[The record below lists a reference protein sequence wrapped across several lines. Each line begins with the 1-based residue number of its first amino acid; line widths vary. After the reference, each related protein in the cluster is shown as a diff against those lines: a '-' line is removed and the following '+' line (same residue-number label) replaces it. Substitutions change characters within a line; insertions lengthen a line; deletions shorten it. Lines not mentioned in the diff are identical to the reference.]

1 MQYNKK
7 NILFMVLAKYIR
19 FLKELRCSYNPNI
32 RGKDALRRSIRE
44 SLELVTCT
52 VDAQNFVEGRDVNIR
67 GLYPSKFSIDGV
79 RKNRMQR
86 AFIDFLREKGVYE
99 NYLKYRGL
107 QHTRRVILHEQVMRW
122 VEVCGFAWCNTL
134 EGTEFWCD
142 ICNEWKDFC
151 LTTPI
156 MEDY

>member
-44 SLELVTCT
+44 SLDLVTCT

-79 RKNRMQR
+79 RKNRMQL
-86 AFIDFLREKGVYE
+86 AFIDFLRERRAYE
-99 NYLKYRGL
+99 NYLKYRGNPY
-107 QHTRRVILHEQVMRW
+107 TRKMALHEQVMRW
-122 VEVCGFAWCNTL
+122 VDICGFYWSETE
-134 EGTEFWCD
+134 EGYVFWQN
-142 ICNEWKDFC
+142 ISNAWKDFC
-151 LTTPI
+151 ITTPI
-156 MEDY
+156 MEE

>member
-122 VEVCGFAWCNTL
+122 VEVCGFAWCYTL
-134 EGTEFWCD
+134 
-142 ICNEWKDFC
+142 
-151 LTTPI
+151 
-156 MEDY
+156 